1 MDKIGFD
8 DWISDQDVEYV
19 LVAKVNDEV
28 AYRRITS
35 DIGNIEKDLEHA
47 EEQVMQLLES
57 QYVDGNYDSE
67 LQEERFLSNERV

>member
-47 EEQVMQLLES
+47 EEQVMQLLEG

-67 LQEERFLSNERV
+67 LKEERFLSNERV

>member
-8 DWISDQDVEYV
+8 DWISDQDIEYV

-35 DIGNIEKDLEHA
+35 DIGNIEGDLGHA

-57 QYVDGNYDSE
+57 QYADDNYDSM
-67 LQEERFLSNERV
+67 LKEERLLNNA

>member
-8 DWISDQDVEYV
+8 DWISDQDVEYF

-35 DIGNIEKDLEHA
+35 DIGNIEKDLGHA

-57 QYVDGNYDSE
+57 QYVDDNYDSE
-67 LQEERFLSNERV
+67 LKEERFLSNERV

>member
-35 DIGNIEKDLEHA
+35 DIGNISKDLEHA

>member
-35 DIGNIEKDLEHA
+35 DIGNIGKDLEHA

-57 QYVDGNYDSE
+57 QYVDDNYDSE
-67 LQEERFLSNERV
+67 LKEERFLSNERV

>member
-67 LQEERFLSNERV
+67 LKEERFLSNERV

>member
-1 MDKIGFD
+1 MQTIGFD
-8 DWISDQDVEYV
+8 DWISDQDVEYT

-35 DIGNIEKDLEHA
+35 DIGNIGSDLGHA

-57 QYVDGNYDSE
+57 QYVDGNYDST
-67 LQEERFLSNERV
+67 LKEERFLHNA